1 MACEIPQ
8 IVIDKT
14 KDVEQE
20 RLTALKEKESSE
32 RDIYDAH
39 LEDEDEE
46 EDVESIN
53 KDLLDVNRSY
63 KAVEV
68 LGQIIRNRKGSIP
81 IPQLEKL
88 GRETYAIG
96 FRFLGFYYSITK
108 ELKDEI
114 IAEVHR
120 LISEKKIGL
129 LIKSPKKQVY
139 FIGHIAML
147 CH

>member
-1 MACEIPQ
+1 IFKEHEKATLGQNDVDFLNKMACEIPQ

-20 RLTALKEKESSE
+20 RLAALKERESSE

-39 LEDEDEE
+39 LEDEE

-88 GRETYAIG
+88 GRETYA
-96 FRFLGFYYSITK
+96 
-108 ELKDEI
+108 
-114 IAEVHR
+114 
-120 LISEKKIGL
+120 
-129 LIKSPKKQVY
+129 
-139 FIGHIAML
+139 
-147 CH
+147 